1 MYIVCVPLQAKLP
14 NLKDVDVRYTEAWW
28 SAKLSAAPL
37 HAETH
42 TSTITHCTQTH
53 THITSTPSL
62 HQEPY
67 HHPAWGSP
75 RLIRRLLWGG
85 AVTSFITDPTKWH
98 RHREGTLWNSSLLLP
113 RRPLLFFCF
122 FLQTTSENE
131 RTRCTEILEPC
142 SLCPYPLPRPFI
154 RSLSVFIITLFFF
167 PLSACAPHNE
177 IPNRGRLHLP
187 GTSRWRL
194 PLMERRLDAAARL
207 PVRLWSDPRCSSP
220 DGRGQLLSSPRS
232 LFAVSFQDQIP
243 AFSNLSLGKWGA
255 TSEKRRLCL
264 LLMYN
269 SRKGEKKTK
278 TVFINLN

>member
-1 MYIVCVPLQAKLP
+1 MRRSRHQFHHRSHKVTPSPGRNFVKLI
-14 NLKDVDVRYTEAWW
+14 
-28 SAKLSAAPL
+28 APL
-37 HAETH
+37 
-42 TSTITHCTQTH
+42 TSKA
-53 THITSTPSL
+53 L
-62 HQEPY
+62 VVF
-67 HHPAWGSP
+67 
-75 RLIRRLLWGG
+75 L
-85 AVTSFITDPTKWH
+85 V
-98 RHREGTLWNSSLLLP
+98 
-113 RRPLLFFCF
+113 

-187 GTSRWRL
+187 GASRWRL
-194 PLMERRLDAAARL
+194 PLMERRPDAAARL

-232 LFAVSFQDQIP
+232 LFAVSFWDQIP

-269 SRKGEKKTK
+269 SRKGEKENKNGFYQLELTY
-278 TVFINLN
+278 FSRHLCFHILCLSIENLRRCPPPSPSPPQRWHFGSSAGMSRVMAIFGPF